1 MLSFF
6 SRYPTNKKYT
16 YNTNLQDYIR
26 RIERDVNHKYKNSL
40 LGFNTNT
47 NTNTNTDISSYN
59 IVIPFI
65 SVICILLYNLK
76 KA

>member
-6 SRYPTNKKYT
+6 SRYPTNKKYV

-26 RIERDVNHKYKNSL
+26 KIEKDINHKYNNNNKKL
-40 LGFNTNT
+40 LDFNTNT
-47 NTNTNTDISSYN
+47 SSYN

-65 SVICILLYNLK
+65 SLIFILFYNLK

>member
-6 SRYPTNKKYT
+6 SRYPTNKKYV

-26 RIERDVNHKYKNSL
+26 KIERDVNHKYNNNKL
-40 LGFNTNT
+40 LDF
-47 NTNTNTDISSYN
+47 NTNTDISSYN

-65 SVICILLYNLK
+65 SVIFILFYNLK